1 MINLGFGWMVSAGCV
16 WPGLDFHDRLL
27 FTTLGPFVTL
37 AYLGT
42 TYALALFKTRQQPMQ
57 SSPTQISR
65 ADARER
71 VERENLSALLLLTF
85 LVYSPS
91 SSNVFRMFA
100 CERLDDDEVYLRAD
114 YWILCLDNKHRVL
127 QLYAGIMVV
136 LVYPVGIPLMYA
148 ILLRRVR
155 GILRPDGPAR
165 SNSPSAS
172 TLHTLWSPYRRGCYS
187 YEASLFLFT
196 ACIICPSWRLTRLR
210 HGSF

>member
-1 MINLGFGWMVSAGCV
+1 MVSAGCV

-27 FTTLGPFVTL
+27 FTTLGPFVALT
-37 AYLGT
+37 YLGT
-42 TYALALFKTRQQPMQ
+42 TYTLALFKTRQQPMQ
-57 SSPTQISR
+57 ASPTQMSR

-71 VERENLSALLLLTF
+71 VEREHLSSLLLLTF

-100 CERLDDDEVYLRAD
+100 CERLDDYEVYLRAD
-114 YWILCLDNKHRVL
+114 YRILCSDNKHRAL
-127 QLYAGIMVV
+127 QLYAGIMV

-148 ILLRRVR
+148 IRLRRVR
-155 GILRPDGPAR
+155 GVLRTDGPAR

-187 YEASLFLFT
+187 YEASLFLCMAF
-196 ACIICPSWRLTRLR
+196 IPCPS
-210 HGSF
+210 GSLVRSNC

>member
-1 MINLGFGWMVSAGCV
+1 MINFDFGWILSAGCV

-27 FTTLGPFVTL
+27 LTTLGPFVAL

-42 TYALALFKTRQQPMQ
+42 TCALALYKTRQQPMQ
-57 SSPTQISR
+57 SSPTQMSR

-71 VERENLSALLLLTF
+71 VEREHLSALLLLTF

-100 CERLDDDEVYLRAD
+100 CERLDDGNEYLRAD
-114 YWILCLDNKHRVL
+114 YRILCSDNKHRAL
-127 QLYAGIMVV
+127 QLYAGIMV

-148 ILLRRVR
+148 ILLHRLR
-155 GILRPDGPAR
+155 GILRPGGPAR

-172 TLHTLWSPYRRGCYS
+172 TLHTLWTPYRRGCYS
-187 YEASLFLFT
+187 YEASLNLFT
-196 ACIICPSWRLTRLR
+196 VCITCPSGSLVLSRY
-210 HGSF
+210 GSF